1 MSKISNLIRQ
11 SKNPTVR
18 SIGIYTFTNFFA
30 KGASF
35 LLLFIFTNP
44 VYILPSE
51 NGLLSLLSNSM
62 IFLMPFLSMGIMH
75 STSTDF
81 FKLDKQEFRSF
92 FTTGLIMPFFV
103 AVLSGILLY
112 IFRDYLQRK
121 FGFPYLFIWVIP
133 TVTFLTFCYEQL
145 LSLVRNNNEPFTYL
159 KVNVSKTILELGIS
173 VILVVFFAWRWKG
186 RIAGIVISYIIIG
199 IYAFVY
205 FIRKE
210 YIFGSIRKKVILGNL
225 VYAIPIF
232 LLQLSIFSMN
242 SLDKFLLS
250 NFTNDNNESVGI
262 YSIACII
269 SAVILLFC
277 TALLQYLFPKIYRIL
292 SSDKVDYVSIRKHFY
307 YYVYATLS
315 CTVVVIVLTPLIYKY
330 FINMKYHSSLKYSYI
345 ICMGYFF
352 WTITY
357 FFYSFLLY
365 DKRKKKIAILS
376 LCCMATSVC
385 FQYFFIRQWQAMGAA
400 FAVFTSYFVVL
411 MITLFFTREYWQHF
425 LFNGKSQMIND
436 SSKQDERTDL

>member
-11 SKNPTVR
+11 SRNPTVR

-92 FTTGLIMPFFV
+92 FTTGLVMPLFV
-103 AVLSGILLY
+103 AVISGILLY
-112 IFRDYLQRK
+112 LFREYLQKK

-133 TVTFLTFCYEQL
+133 MVTFLTFCYEQL
-145 LSLVRNNNEPFTYL
+145 LSLVRNNNEPITYL

-186 RIAGIVISYIIIG
+186 RVAGIVISYIIIG
-199 IYAFVY
+199 LYAFIY

-210 YIFGSIRKKVILGNL
+210 YMFGKIKKSVILGNL

-292 SSDKVDYVSIRKHFY
+292 SSRDVDYGSIRKHFFY
-307 YYVYATLS
+307 YASATLG
-315 CTVVVIVLTPLIYKY
+315 CTVLVILLTPLIYTY
-330 FINMKYHSSLKYSYI
+330 FINSKYHSSLRYSYI
-345 ICMGYFF
+345 ICIGYFF

-376 LCCMATSVC
+376 LCCMAASVC
-385 FQYFFIRQWQAMGAA
+385 CQYFFIRQWQAIGAA
-400 FAVFTSYFVVL
+400 IAVFTSYFVVL
-411 MITLFFTREYWQHF
+411 IITLFFTKEYWQNF
-425 LFNGKSQMIND
+425 LFVDKGRFKND
-436 SSKQDERTDL
+436 AIK